1 MVTFVELPLF
11 TEQITDLVDDTAYS
25 LLQKDRNFEHETKR
39 N

>member
-25 LLQKDRNFEHETKR
+25 LIQNDMHFEHETKR